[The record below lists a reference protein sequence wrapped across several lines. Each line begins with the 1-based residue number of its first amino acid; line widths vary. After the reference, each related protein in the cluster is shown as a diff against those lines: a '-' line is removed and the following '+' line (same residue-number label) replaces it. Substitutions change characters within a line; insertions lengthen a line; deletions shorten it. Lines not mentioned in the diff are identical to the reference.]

1 MHTVNTLIVAVG
13 AVALAL
19 LSLLM
24 QEEACSWGWLQYA
37 GTTLITALIGAAMC
51 RAIVQL
57 SKGNHHEQ

>member
-1 MHTVNTLIVAVG
+1 MNIVNTLIVAVG

-37 GTTLITALIGAAMC
+37 GTTLLTALIGAAMC